1 MKFTPRMD
9 GSDRATVRIAFH
21 VQMDDLVT
29 AAMLVLD
36 GTADDVSSLTKGGIE
51 DRLRSDLWSDGDNF
65 CDFGMER
72 IIDHRV
78 RAARDEVTARVAAL
92 YGLSVRT
99 M

>member
-1 MKFTPRMD
+1 
-9 GSDRATVRIAFH
+9 
-21 VQMDDLVT
+21 
-29 AAMLVLD
+29 
-36 GTADDVSSLTKGGIE
+36 
-51 DRLRSDLWSDGDNF
+51 
-65 CDFGMER
+65 MER